1 MSYGESSS
9 PSPVQLLTAVGEE
22 EGRERE
28 RAMREGVR
36 REERRRGVRGR
47 AGRKRKGWIE
57 EETEDTVM
65 RLQLMFLPPPR
76 IKIIERA
83 SI

>member
-9 PSPVQLLTAVGEE
+9 PSPVQLLTAAGEE
-22 EGRERE
+22 EGREGE